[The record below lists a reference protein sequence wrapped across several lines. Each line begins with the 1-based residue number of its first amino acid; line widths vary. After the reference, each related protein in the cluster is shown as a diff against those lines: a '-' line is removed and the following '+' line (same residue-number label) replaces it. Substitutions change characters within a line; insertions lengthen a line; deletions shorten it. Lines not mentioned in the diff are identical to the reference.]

1 MATRRYYSP
10 RAALGAAALA
20 AVLVLPASATAGRH
34 THTTAGGPQAPVQ
47 APALYGAA
55 PPISARDRIY
65 TADQTSNTV
74 TVINPATNQVLGTI
88 PLGDERVGHLL
99 SPLYFRQ
106 ANVHGLGFSR
116 DGRLLDVIDVTTNA
130 VVLIDT
136 ATNRVVRT
144 FYVGRAPHEGF
155 ISPDG
160 RQVWVAVR
168 GQDYVAVLDI
178 ASGREVD
185 RIQTE
190 PGPSKVVFSPD
201 GRLAYVNHER
211 ANVLD
216 VIDVASRRIGARITG
231 LAGAFSSDEAISPDG
246 KEVWAADKMTGETT
260 VVDAVH
266 FQVLAILHTGPGT
279 NHPNFVST
287 RTGNYT
293 YVTVGDTNDTLVY
306 RRDGAHPVLVTRI
319 HDTGADPHGLWPSP
333 DNTRVYVALEKA
345 AAVDVIDTTTMRVIA
360 TLHVGEGSQALV
372 YVADAVPQGA
382 GMQGLTRQGLDKRTM
397 TLTAP
402 VGGTGSMAEVTV
414 SAAKGLDQIDVAA
427 AKLPPGA
434 LFTVYGVLVSDTRI
448 KVPLMDVTATPAGK
462 VEDALAFTK
471 FFGVYSGVVIAP
483 TGQPV

>member
-1 MATRRYYSP
+1 MPTRHHPRRATRAAATL
-10 RAALGAAALA
+10 AALLALPVSA
-20 AVLVLPASATAGRH
+20 AVARH
-34 THTTAGGPQAPVQ
+34 TSAVAGGPPLPVQ

-55 PPISARDRIY
+55 PPISPRDRVY
-65 TADQTSNTV
+65 TADQTSNTI
-74 TVINPATNQVLGTI
+74 TVINPATNRVLGTI
-88 PLGDERVGHLL
+88 PLGDERIGHLL
-99 SPLYFRQ
+99 SPLYFGQ

-130 VVLIDT
+130 VVLINT
-136 ATNRVVRT
+136 ATNHVVRT

-160 RQVWVAVR
+160 RQLWVAVR

-201 GRLAYVNHER
+201 GSLAYVNHER
-211 ANVLD
+211 ANALD
-216 VIDVASRRIGARITG
+216 VIDVASRRIVARITG

-266 FQVLAILHTGPGT
+266 FRVLAILHTGPGT

-287 RTGNYT
+287 RTGDYA
-293 YVTVGDTNDTLVY
+293 YVTVGDTNETLVY

-319 HDTGADPHGLWPSP
+319 QDTGADPHGIWPSP
-333 DNTRVYVALEKA
+333 DNTRIYVALEKA
-345 AAVDVIDTTTMRVIA
+345 AAVDVIDTATMRVTA

-372 YVADAVPQGA
+372 YVANAVPQGA
-382 GMQGLTRQGLDKRTM
+382 GRQGLTRQGLNKRTM

-402 VGGTGSMAEVTV
+402 VRGTGSMAEVTV
-414 SAAKGLDQIDVAA
+414 SAARGLDQIDVAA

-434 LFTVYGVLVSDTRI
+434 LFTVYGVLAADSRI
-448 KVPLMDVTATPAGK
+448 TVPLMDVTTTPAGK
-462 VEDALAFTK
+462 VEDALAFTR

>member
-1 MATRRYYSP
+1 MATRHYP
-10 RAALGAAALA
+10 KRATRAAAALA
-20 AVLVLPASATAGRH
+20 ALLAVPATAIAARH
-34 THTTAGGPQAPVQ
+34 THTAAGGPPLPVQ

-55 PPISARDRIY
+55 PPISPRDRIY

-99 SPLYFRQ
+99 SPLYFGQ

-160 RQVWVAVR
+160 RQIWVAVR
-168 GQDYVAVLDI
+168 GQAYVAVLDI

-201 GRLAYVNHER
+201 GSLAYVNHER
-211 ANVLD
+211 ADALD
-216 VIDVASRRIGARITG
+216 VIDVASRRIVARITG
-231 LAGAFSSDEAISPDG
+231 LAGQFSSDEAISPDG
-246 KEVWAADKMTGETT
+246 KEVWATDKMSGKTT
-260 VVDAVH
+260 VVDALH
-266 FQVLAILHTGPGT
+266 FRVLTILDTGPRT

-287 RTGNYT
+287 RTGDYA
-293 YVTVGDTNDTLVY
+293 YVTVGGANQTLVY
-306 RRDGAHPVLVTRI
+306 RRAGAHPTLVTRI
-319 HDTGADPHGLWPSP
+319 QDTGAEPHGLWPSP
-333 DNTRVYVALEKA
+333 DNTRVYVVLQKA
-345 AAVDVIDTTTMRVIA
+345 AAVDVIDTTTRRVIA

-382 GMQGLTRQGLDKRTM
+382 GMQGLTRQGLDKRIMNLKTPVRG
-397 TLTAP
+397 TA
-402 VGGTGSMAEVTV
+402 GMAEV
-414 SAAKGLDQIDVAA
+414 SINGADGLDQIDVAA

-434 LFTVYGVLVSDTRI
+434 LFTVYGVLASDTRI
-448 KVPLMDVTATPAGK
+448 KVPLMDITATPEGK

-483 TGQPV
+483 KGQPV

>member
-1 MATRRYYSP
+1 MTRRHWP
-10 RAALGAAALA
+10 GRATVATAALA
-20 AVLVLPASATAGRH
+20 VVLALPASDAATRH
-34 THTTAGGPQAPVQ
+34 TQAVTGGPPLPVQ

-55 PPISARDRIY
+55 PPISARDRVY
-65 TADQTSNTV
+65 TADQTSNTI

-88 PLGDERVGHLL
+88 PLGDERVGRLL
-99 SPLYFRQ
+99 SPLYFGQ
-106 ANVHGLGFSR
+106 TNVHGLGFSR

-130 VVLIDT
+130 AVLIDT

-144 FYVGRAPHEGF
+144 FSVGRAPHEGF

-160 RQVWVAVR
+160 RQLWVAVR

-201 GRLAYVNHER
+201 GHLAYVNHER
-211 ANVLD
+211 ANAMD
-216 VIDVASRRIGARITG
+216 VIDVASRHIVARITG
-231 LAGAFSSDEAISPDG
+231 LAGQFSSDEAISPDG
-246 KEVWAADKMTGETT
+246 KEVWAPDKMSGKTT
-260 VVDAVH
+260 VVDALH
-266 FQVLAILHTGPGT
+266 FRVLATLDTGPRT

-287 RTGNYT
+287 RTGDYA
-293 YVTVGDTNDTLVY
+293 YVTMGGANQTLVY

-319 HDTGADPHGLWPSP
+319 QDTGAEPHGIWPSP
-333 DNTRVYVALEKA
+333 DNTRVYVVLQKA
-345 AAVDVIDTTTMRVIA
+345 AAVDVIDTATMRVIK

-372 YVADAVPQGA
+372 YVADAVPQGD

-402 VGGTGSMAEVTV
+402 VRGTDAMAEVSV
-414 SAAKGLDQIDVAA
+414 NGADGLDQIEVDA

-434 LFTVYGVLVSDTRI
+434 LFTVYGVLATDTRI
-448 KVPLMDVTATPAGK
+448 KVPLMDITATPEGK
-462 VEDALAFTK
+462 VEEALAFTR
-471 FFGVYSGVVIAP
+471 FFGVYSGVIIAP
-483 TGQPV
+483 KGQPV